1 MGKLFLSKGQLQD
14 ALSHYHAAVGMYN
27 KLWCISIILCFLC
40 KPKEY
45 LILCLHYNK
54 QSVQGKNFNWFKWKL
69 LLRG

>member
-27 KLWCISIILCFLC
+27 KLWCISLFYAFCVSQKNI
-40 KPKEY
+40 
-45 LILCLHYNK
+45 LILRLHYNK
-54 QSVQGKNFNWFKWKL
+54 QSVQDKNVNWIKWKL

>member
-27 KLWCISIILCFLC
+27 KLWCISINLCFLC

-45 LILCLHYNK
+45 LILRLHYNK
-54 QSVQGKNFNWFKWKL
+54 QSVQDKNVNWIKWKL